1 MPQQRLSGTRRS
13 WPSRSTRGPMVTM
26 AFDGR
31 IEIAIRALKSAAAGE
46 QISAE
51 TFCATPLMLAG
62 LE

>member
-1 MPQQRLSGTRRS
+1 
-13 WPSRSTRGPMVTM
+13 MVTM